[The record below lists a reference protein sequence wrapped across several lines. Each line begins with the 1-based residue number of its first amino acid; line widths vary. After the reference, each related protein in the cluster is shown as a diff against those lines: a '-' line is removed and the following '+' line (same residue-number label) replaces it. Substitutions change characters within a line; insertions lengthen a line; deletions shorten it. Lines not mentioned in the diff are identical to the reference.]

1 MRRNDSG
8 LEILPLNS
16 RIRNGVPDR
25 VIGLRFSALLD
36 EPLSE
41 CIQKRYRVL
50 LPVHAPRPGGRSVA
64 RVGLIDPKQLG
75 LNPLRC
81 RRTDARTTLL
91 RPPAPGEVSRRVP
104 CWGSERKAATSV
116 GYEADGERKTER
128 SGQRWS

>member
-41 CIQKRYRVL
+41 RIQKRYRVL
-50 LPVHAPRPGGRSVA
+50 LPDHARGREA
-64 RVGLIDPKQLG
+64 GALRVGRIDEWHVDFSYHVRA
-75 LNPLRC
+75 N
-81 RRTDARTTLL
+81 
-91 RPPAPGEVSRRVP
+91 
-104 CWGSERKAATSV
+104 
-116 GYEADGERKTER
+116 
-128 SGQRWS
+128 

>member
-41 CIQKRYRVL
+41 RIQKRYRVL
-50 LPVHAPRPGGRSVA
+50 LPDHAPRPGGRSVA
-64 RVGLIDPKQLG
+64 RVG
-75 LNPLRC
+75 
-81 RRTDARTTLL
+81 
-91 RPPAPGEVSRRVP
+91 
-104 CWGSERKAATSV
+104 
-116 GYEADGERKTER
+116 
-128 SGQRWS
+128 